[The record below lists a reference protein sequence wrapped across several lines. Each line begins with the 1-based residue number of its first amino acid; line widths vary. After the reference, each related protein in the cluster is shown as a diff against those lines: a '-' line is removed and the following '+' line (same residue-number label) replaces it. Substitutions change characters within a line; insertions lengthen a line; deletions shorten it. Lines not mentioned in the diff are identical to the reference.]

1 MGIPQEQKFDVV
13 QFKQDKA
20 SYDYWF
26 RHQFGGG
33 GGDEDVTQKISN
45 TIYAAVRLELS
56 EIQRKYFVKYYF
68 EGLTMAEIAE
78 EFGTNKST
86 VSRTLARARKKLER
100 VLKYIDPRLMRL
112 FEKTD
117 TPKKVRQNMQGR
129 QRFKTGF
136 TPYFFC
142 ALYY

>member
-26 RHQFGGG
+26 RHQFGVD
-33 GGDEDVTQKISN
+33 DEDTTQKISD

-56 EIQRKYFVKYYF
+56 ETQRKYFVRYYF

-86 VSRTLARARKKLER
+86 VSRTIARARKKLER
-100 VLKYIDPRLMRL
+100 VLKYVDPRLMRL
-112 FEKTD
+112 FEKSD
-117 TPKKVRQNMQGR
+117 TPKKTRQNVQGR
-129 QRFKTGF
+129 QRFKMSF
-136 TPYFFC
+136 AP
-142 ALYY
+142 